1 MSQTVQ
7 RQTNEMSV
15 WLLFSGV
22 VIGIVGAIVRKHAE
36 NVGEFLAALG
46 SRAVTS
52 NPMTTAPADWGLG
65 LLILGAVVTLAWLIP
80 GIAAPSPK

>member
-36 NVGEFLAALG
+36 NVGEFLGVLG

-52 NPMTTAPADWGLG
+52 NPMTAAPADWGLG
-65 LLILGAVVTLAWLIP
+65 LLIVGAVVTLAGLIV
-80 GIAAPSPK
+80 IAAPSPK

>member
-7 RQTNEMSV
+7 RATNEMSV
-15 WLLFSGV
+15 WLLFAGV

-36 NVGEFLAALG
+36 NVGEFLGGRG

-52 NPMTTAPADWGLG
+52 NPMTAAPADWGLG
-65 LLILGAVVTLAWLIP
+65 LLIVGAVVTLAGLIV
-80 GIAAPSPK
+80 IAGPSPK

>member
-7 RQTNEMSV
+7 RQTNEMPA
-15 WLLFSGV
+15 WLMFSGA

-36 NVGEFLAALG
+36 NVGEFLGVLG

-52 NPMTTAPADWGLG
+52 NPMTAAPADWGVG
-65 LLILGAVVTLAWLIP
+65 LLIVGAVVTLAGLIV
-80 GIAAPSPK
+80 IAAPTRK

>member
-15 WLLFSGV
+15 WLLFSGA

-36 NVGEFLAALG
+36 NVGEFLGVLG

-52 NPMTTAPADWGLG
+52 NPMTAAPADWGVG
-65 LLILGAVVTLAWLIP
+65 LLIVGAVVTLAGLIV
-80 GIAAPSPK
+80 IAAPSRK

>member
-7 RQTNEMSV
+7 RHTNEMCV
-15 WLLFSGV
+15 WLLFSGA

-36 NVGEFLAALG
+36 NVGEFLLS

-52 NPMTTAPADWGLG
+52 NPMTAAPADWGLG
-65 LLILGAVVTLAWLIP
+65 LLIVGAVVTLAGLIV
-80 GIAAPSPK
+80 IAAPSPK

>member
-1 MSQTVQ
+1 MSQTMQ

-15 WLLFSGV
+15 WLLFAGV

-36 NVGEFLAALG
+36 NVGEFLGVVG

-52 NPMTTAPADWGLG
+52 NPMTAAPADWGLG
-65 LLILGAVVTLAWLIP
+65 LLIVGAVVTLAGLIV
-80 GIAAPSPK
+80 IAGPSPK